1 MKCIIPGV
9 HIKVFGRAIHSLSK
23 IGDELYFEPLEH
35 GLALRTVNSSR
46 SAYACFLFSP
56 SFFQDYD
63 DGISDISSQNSDED
77 ALRCKIGMKSCLTVF
92 KSMATIEKT
101 VERCKIKMNMQEAR
115 LIFQLHCKH
124 GIVKTHNLAFIECET
139 LQAVFSKDMCINKLT
154 AHPKLLSEAVL
165 NFQSNQEE
173 ITLIASPERISLKNY
188 VDEEPDPNKVMH
200 TMLNLDPS
208 EFDSCQV
215 GVDTEIT
222 FCLKELRAIL
232 SFGEATGMP
241 ISIQFETSGR
251 PVVLCIDSD
260 SAFEANFVLA
270 TLADQQPSQ
279 SGGASQHAPSSRTVP
294 KKQRSKAKPSGRVS
308 SMSQRGQSVSANGD
322 SNANEVSG
330 KNDRQR
336 QRTEKQNRSER
347 LEMAYVELMDGDFDD
362 EMINDETDMTLKS
375 HKQWHSESADQHSG
389 GKGVESP
396 VPCTSRITIP
406 VQISKGSQES
416 VGSPVIPNQSTAK
429 VFDTSAPNITVNED
443 EEEDEEDDLVPGTP
457 PRKKFRSL
465 FFGSSQAS
473 TQSQSVL
480 QTSAVL
486 AEDTDDDD

>member
-63 DGISDISSQNSDED
+63 DGISDISSQNSEEE

-92 KSMATIEKT
+92 KSMASIEKT

-115 LIFQLHCKH
+115 LVFQLHCKH

-154 AHPKLLSEAVL
+154 AHPKLLTDAVV

-270 TLADQQPSQ
+270 TLADPQPSQ
-279 SGGASQHAPSSRTVP
+279 AGAVSQQASSSRSVP
-294 KKQRSKAKPSGRVS
+294 QKQNRKTKASDQRPPSKRGDGDCESSDATSNHIRRKKGY
-308 SMSQRGQSVSANGD
+308 D
-322 SNANEVSG
+322 
-330 KNDRQR
+330 
-336 QRTEKQNRSER
+336 KQNRSER
-347 LEMAYVELMDGDFDD
+347 LETAYVELMEGDFDD
-362 EMINDETDMTLKS
+362 EMINDETDLTMVRNEPHNRDLVDC
-375 HKQWHSESADQHSG
+375 QQG
-389 GKGVESP
+389 GSTARESP
-396 VPCTSRITIP
+396 VPHTSRQDAPTDRM
-406 VQISKGSQES
+406 SQES
-416 VGSPVIPNQSTAK
+416 VDSPVIPNQSVTK
-429 VFDTSAPNITVNED
+429 SFDMSAANITFNDDDNDD
-443 EEEDEEDDLVPGTP
+443 EEEEDDLVPGTP

-480 QTSAVL
+480 QTSVVL
-486 AEDTDDDD
+486 AEDTDDED